1 MSLGPPTPGLH
12 HVSVVTGTSAATVRF
27 YRDVLGLAL
36 VVRTVNYDDPFMHHL
51 YFGDPA
57 GTPGTLLT
65 CFPAERGQRGR
76 VGSPQ
81 PTATAL
87 SVPEG
92 SLDYWA
98 DRLDAHGV
106 AVERGRRFDAPYLS
120 FDDGDGQPLELVASA
135 GDPATRDGP
144 VPSAYAITGLDGVTL
159 ASTSPFQTA
168 SVVDALGF
176 DLVAQEG
183 DRVRYRADGTRG
195 AVVDVLDR
203 EVPFGREGAGTAHHV
218 AFRVPDEEALAEWHG
233 VLLDDGLAPTYVKDR
248 HYFQSVY
255 VREPGGIL
263 VELATDGP
271 GVAVE
276 GENDEPGSRLE
287 LPPWLEDDREM
298 ITAQLP
304 PLDGEGGSS
313 GSDGDGVSER
323 TR

>member
-1 MSLGPPTPGLH
+1 
-12 HVSVVTGTSAATVRF
+12 
-27 YRDVLGLAL
+27 
-36 VVRTVNYDDPFMHHL
+36 
-51 YFGDPA
+51 
-57 GTPGTLLT
+57 
-65 CFPAERGQRGR
+65 
-76 VGSPQ
+76 
-81 PTATAL
+81 
-87 SVPEG
+87 
-92 SLDYWA
+92 
-98 DRLDAHGV
+98 
-106 AVERGRRFDAPYLS
+106 LS
-120 FDDGDGQPLELVASA
+120 FDDRDGQPLELVASA